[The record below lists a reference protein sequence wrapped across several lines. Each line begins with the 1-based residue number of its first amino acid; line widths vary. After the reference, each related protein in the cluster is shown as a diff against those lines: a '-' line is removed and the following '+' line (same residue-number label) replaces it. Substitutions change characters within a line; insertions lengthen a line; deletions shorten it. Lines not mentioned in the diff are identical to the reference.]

1 VNVGRRHVAILAPAI
16 GLAAALVLVAPT
28 PAVAADPITFGKP
41 TADSSFGR
49 VIEFDQPVELAAA
62 PQRVEILLETPGA
75 VGPGV
80 LEVEAPAAGKST
92 LHFDVDL
99 TADHVVP
106 NTTFTARWR
115 VTAADGTVAIGPEIS
130 QVYADDRIDWRTLE
144 GDIVRVHWSEGNE
157 AFGERAL
164 KIGDTAVAETST
176 LLGVTEKEPI
186 DFYIYANQDEIYA
199 ALGPGTRENVG
210 GEAHADIRTMFAL
223 ISPGEIDDPWV
234 GIVVP
239 HELTHLVFATAVE
252 NPYHEPVHWLNEGL
266 AVYLSEGFKASD
278 RNAVEQVAANGTII
292 PLDGL
297 AGAFPT
303 TFERFSLAYAES
315 VSAVDYIVETY
326 GKDALIA
333 LIRSYAKGVSDD
345 EAFEEAIGVDT
356 DAFQA
361 AWLKSVGADKPT
373 RYGPKPGPPGPLPE
387 GWGGAAPVPGT
398 GSTAG
403 PQATATPT
411 TTAPVPDRAAT
422 DSTILPVALLAI
434 VAVIV
439 VALVLAR
446 RRRPAPMPAPSLWT
460 SAPSDP
466 SPASPP
472 RTNDTP
478 QSSRDELP
486 RPSSDDPP
494 PWQP

>member
-1 VNVGRRHVAILAPAI
+1 
-16 GLAAALVLVAPT
+16 
-28 PAVAADPITFGKP
+28 
-41 TADSSFGR
+41 
-49 VIEFDQPVELAAA
+49 
-62 PQRVEILLETPGA
+62 
-75 VGPGV
+75 
-80 LEVEAPAAGKST
+80 
-92 LHFDVDL
+92 
-99 TADHVVP
+99 
-106 NTTFTARWR
+106 
-115 VTAADGTVAIGPEIS
+115 
-130 QVYADDRIDWRTLE
+130 
-144 GDIVRVHWSEGNE
+144 
-157 AFGERAL
+157 
-164 KIGDTAVAETST
+164 
-176 LLGVTEKEPI
+176 
-186 DFYIYANQDEIYA
+186 
-199 ALGPGTRENVG
+199 
-210 GEAHADIRTMFAL
+210 
-223 ISPGEIDDPWV
+223 
-234 GIVVP
+234 
-239 HELTHLVFATAVE
+239 
-252 NPYHEPVHWLNEGL
+252 
-266 AVYLSEGFKASD
+266 
-278 RNAVEQVAANGTII
+278 
-292 PLDGL
+292 
-297 AGAFPT
+297 
-303 TFERFSLAYAES
+303 

-460 SAPSDP
+460 SEPSEP

>member
-164 KIGDTAVAETST
+164 KIGDTA
-176 LLGVTEKEPI
+176 
-186 DFYIYANQDEIYA
+186 
-199 ALGPGTRENVG
+199 
-210 GEAHADIRTMFAL
+210 FA
-223 ISPGEIDDPWV
+223 
-234 GIVVP
+234 
-239 HELTHLVFATAVE
+239 
-252 NPYHEPVHWLNEGL
+252 
-266 AVYLSEGFKASD
+266 
-278 RNAVEQVAANGTII
+278 
-292 PLDGL
+292 
-297 AGAFPT
+297 
-303 TFERFSLAYAES
+303 
-315 VSAVDYIVETY
+315 
-326 GKDALIA
+326 
-333 LIRSYAKGVSDD
+333 
-345 EAFEEAIGVDT
+345 
-356 DAFQA
+356 
-361 AWLKSVGADKPT
+361 
-373 RYGPKPGPPGPLPE
+373 
-387 GWGGAAPVPGT
+387 
-398 GSTAG
+398 
-403 PQATATPT
+403 
-411 TTAPVPDRAAT
+411 
-422 DSTILPVALLAI
+422 
-434 VAVIV
+434 
-439 VALVLAR
+439 
-446 RRRPAPMPAPSLWT
+446 
-460 SAPSDP
+460 
-466 SPASPP
+466 
-472 RTNDTP
+472 
-478 QSSRDELP
+478 
-486 RPSSDDPP
+486 
-494 PWQP
+494 